1 MSKTLRLNI
10 SKKSSRGFDRMALW
24 IRYPMVTLR
33 LKNNIALKLLYA
45 IFCDKNR
52 KKILLKSSIFMEWIF
67 VKTTITKSSKKNSIL
82 FFNNKPF

>member
-1 MSKTLRLNI
+1 
-10 SKKSSRGFDRMALW
+10 MALW

-52 KKILLKSSIFMEWIF
+52 KKIPLNSSISMQWIF
-67 VKTTITKSSKKNSIL
+67 VKTTTTKSSKKNNTL